1 MRLISVLIGFLWLWK
16 AAEEERKV
24 CDRLSAALVTHKAC
38 FEKASAI
45 AEKLSVSLTFHLE
58 KKIMVRFTI
67 GGTTKQV
74 LGVTIYSA
82 CSARIP
88 SKPGPYRMG
97 KFAISITLRQ
107 STLRCVGLFSCSSH
121 SLILEKKNIPFCPG
135 NVFLWSDKVHQH
147 LLFCLE
153 MNSWDPAN
161 RSYSCCA
168 HSSPFDK
175 VQYIPRFR
183 NPSLLD
189 HNRLREIWS
198 MMAKIC
204 KNKKSSVLS
213 FSVGREIP
221 QTKHKE

>member
-67 GGTTKQV
+67 GGTTKPV

-107 STLRCVGLFSCSSH
+107 STLRYVGLFSCSSH
-121 SLILEKKNIPFCPG
+121 SLILEKKN
-135 NVFLWSDKVHQH
+135 H
-147 LLFCLE
+147 
-153 MNSWDPAN
+153 
-161 RSYSCCA
+161 
-168 HSSPFDK
+168 
-175 VQYIPRFR
+175 
-183 NPSLLD
+183 
-189 HNRLREIWS
+189 
-198 MMAKIC
+198 
-204 KNKKSSVLS
+204 SVLS
-213 FSVGREIP
+213 WKCFFVIWQGSSAFAFLSGNEFLRSSQSFLQLLCSFEPVW
-221 QTKHKE
+221 

>member
-107 STLRCVGLFSCSSH
+107 STLRYVGLFSCSSH
-121 SLILEKKNIPFCPG
+121 SLILEKKTFRF
-135 NVFLWSDKVHQH
+135 V
-147 LLFCLE
+147 LE
-153 MNSWDPAN
+153 MFFCDLTRFISICFFVWKWIPEIQPIVLTAAVLIRARLI
-161 RSYSCCA
+161 RSNTFPVS
-168 HSSPFDK
+168 
-175 VQYIPRFR
+175 
-183 NPSLLD
+183 
-189 HNRLREIWS
+189 EIRHYW
-198 MMAKIC
+198 IT
-204 KNKKSSVLS
+204 
-213 FSVGREIP
+213 ID
-221 QTKHKE
+221 